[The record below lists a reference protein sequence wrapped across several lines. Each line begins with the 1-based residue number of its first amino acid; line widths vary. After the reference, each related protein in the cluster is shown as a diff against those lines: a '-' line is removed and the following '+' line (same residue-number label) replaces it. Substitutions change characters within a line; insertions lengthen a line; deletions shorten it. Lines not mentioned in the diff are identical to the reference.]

1 MEEKIMKLVSKIV
14 TVLAAAA
21 TIGMLASCGSTS
33 GASSSAAAA
42 PAASKPQPAKAT
54 EVPTFKHEG
63 GELKIEIESMYLDN
77 FLVFED
83 ARAGNGWATKLLDE
97 TSTATAKVFFPAGS
111 YEGEVSEDAP
121 DGNHD
126 AFNVFVN
133 GVAYRSYPSDPP
145 IGTYELTTRT
155 PMNLTFDKDTEAT
168 IVIQQNDPA
177 KPNKPG
183 ENGMKLDYIRFIKK

>member
-1 MEEKIMKLVSKIV
+1 MKLINKVV
-14 TVLAAAA
+14 TVFAACASIA
-21 TIGMLASCGSTS
+21 MLASCGSTS
-33 GASSSAAAA
+33 GASSSAA
-42 PAASKPQPAKAT
+42 PAAAAQPRPAEAT
-54 EVPTFKHEG
+54 EVPSYKFEG
-63 GELKIEIESMYLDN
+63 SELKIEIESMYLDN

-83 ARAGNGWATKLLDE
+83 KTAGNGWATKMLDD
-97 TSTATAKVFFPAGS
+97 TATATAKVTFPAGS
-111 YEGEVSEDAP
+111 YEGEVAEDAP

-126 AFNVFVN
+126 AFNVMMN
-133 GVAYRSYPSDPP
+133 GVAYRCFPSDPP

-155 PMNLTFDKDTEAT
+155 PMNLTFDKDTEVT